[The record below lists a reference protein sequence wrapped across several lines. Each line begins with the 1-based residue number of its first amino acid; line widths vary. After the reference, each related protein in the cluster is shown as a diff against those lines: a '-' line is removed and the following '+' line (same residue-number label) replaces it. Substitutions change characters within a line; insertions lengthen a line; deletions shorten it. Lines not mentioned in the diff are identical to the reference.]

1 MDAVTLYVTKPSVP
15 SDKPL
20 VGVLY
25 LTDVFGIQL
34 AENKLYEHLSLQ
46 NTRGIIIWLTSIS
59 RLADSFARAGYLT
72 VAPDLFNGTPAPSDL
87 SDPKFNQSAFLSA
100 HGPSSADLIIQ
111 TGLEYLRTSLGVKR
125 VAATGYCYGG
135 RYAIRAVAAKHAD
148 VGFAAHPSLWEDAEA
163 LGIKGP
169 LSIAAA
175 GTYNLTYPDAA

>member
-1 MDAVTLYVTKPSVP
+1 MADGT
-15 SDKPL
+15 
-20 VGVLY
+20 
-25 LTDVFGIQL
+25 
-34 AENKLYEHLSLQ
+34 
-46 NTRGIIIWLTSIS
+46 S

-100 HGPSSADLIIQ
+100 HGPAAAEQIIQ
-111 TGLEYLRTSLGVKR
+111 TGLDYLRTSLGVKR

-175 GTYNLTYPDAA
+175 GTY